1 MSKIKQIFSR
11 EILNSKATPTL
22 ETTVVLS
29 DGTVASASC
38 PSGTSV
44 GSYEAAELRDN
55 DPEKFQGKG
64 VLKAV
69 ENVEKIIAPILLDK
83 DATKQQE
90 IDNLMMH
97 ADGTLNKGKL
107 GANAILSV
115 SMAVAKA
122 ASISLH
128 LPLFMYLREYIKN
141 ENIPLKIPTP
151 AFNLINGG
159 KHANNNMDFQ
169 EFLVIPATSISYPES
184 LNLATSVYQS
194 IRKNLE
200 ERNAIS
206 LTGDEGGYAPTF
218 PTNKEG
224 LTFLQ
229 EAIMETKYRPNYDV
243 FLGLDCSADN
253 FYSSKEY
260 KLKDSAS
267 AMSSEA
273 LVSFYNELT
282 KEFHFIYLEDPMSED
297 DWEGWANLNQKIS
310 HQTIIVGDDLVAT
323 NPYRL
328 QIALDRKAI
337 TGIIIKPNQI
347 GTVIEALAMVE
358 AARLANLKIVVSH
371 RSAETNDD
379 FIADFSV
386 AVSADYV
393 KFGAPSRGERV
404 AKYNR
409 LLLIDRQLRGI

>member
-1 MSKIKQIFSR
+1 
-11 EILNSKATPTL
+11 
-22 ETTVVLS
+22 
-29 DGTVASASC
+29 
-38 PSGTSV
+38 
-44 GSYEAAELRDN
+44 
-55 DPEKFQGKG
+55 
-64 VLKAV
+64 
-69 ENVEKIIAPILLDK
+69 
-83 DATKQQE
+83 
-90 IDNLMMH
+90 
-97 ADGTLNKGKL
+97 
-107 GANAILSV
+107 
-115 SMAVAKA
+115 MAVAKA

-260 KLKDSAS
+260 KL
-267 AMSSEA
+267 
-273 LVSFYNELT
+273 V
-282 KEFHFIYLEDPMSED
+282 
-297 DWEGWANLNQKIS
+297 
-310 HQTIIVGDDLVAT
+310 
-323 NPYRL
+323 L
-328 QIALDRKAI
+328 Q
-337 TGIIIKPNQI
+337 
-347 GTVIEALAMVE
+347 
-358 AARLANLKIVVSH
+358 
-371 RSAETNDD
+371 
-379 FIADFSV
+379 
-386 AVSADYV
+386 
-393 KFGAPSRGERV
+393 
-404 AKYNR
+404 
-409 LLLIDRQLRGI
+409 

>member
-371 RSAETNDD
+371 RS
-379 FIADFSV
+379 
-386 AVSADYV
+386 
-393 KFGAPSRGERV
+393 
-404 AKYNR
+404 
-409 LLLIDRQLRGI
+409 

>member
-1 MSKIKQIFSR
+1 
-11 EILNSKATPTL
+11 
-22 ETTVVLS
+22 
-29 DGTVASASC
+29 
-38 PSGTSV
+38 
-44 GSYEAAELRDN
+44 
-55 DPEKFQGKG
+55 
-64 VLKAV
+64 
-69 ENVEKIIAPILLDK
+69 
-83 DATKQQE
+83 
-90 IDNLMMH
+90 
-97 ADGTLNKGKL
+97 
-107 GANAILSV
+107 
-115 SMAVAKA
+115 
-122 ASISLH
+122 
-128 LPLFMYLREYIKN
+128 
-141 ENIPLKIPTP
+141 
-151 AFNLINGG
+151 
-159 KHANNNMDFQ
+159 
-169 EFLVIPATSISYPES
+169 
-184 LNLATSVYQS
+184 
-194 IRKNLE
+194 
-200 ERNAIS
+200 
-206 LTGDEGGYAPTF
+206 
-218 PTNKEG
+218 
-224 LTFLQ
+224 
-229 EAIMETKYRPNYDV
+229 METKYRPNYDV

>member
-253 FYSSKEY
+253 FYSSK
-260 KLKDSAS
+260 
-267 AMSSEA
+267 
-273 LVSFYNELT
+273 
-282 KEFHFIYLEDPMSED
+282 
-297 DWEGWANLNQKIS
+297 NQ
-310 HQTIIVGDDLVAT
+310 
-323 NPYRL
+323 RF
-328 QIALDRKAI
+328 
-337 TGIIIKPNQI
+337 NQ
-347 GTVIEALAMVE
+347 
-358 AARLANLKIVVSH
+358 H
-371 RSAETNDD
+371 
-379 FIADFSV
+379 
-386 AVSADYV
+386 
-393 KFGAPSRGERV
+393 
-404 AKYNR
+404 
-409 LLLIDRQLRGI
+409 